1 MKGST
6 MTTPTPTDYPSA
18 RRPAGSPPPSPA
30 PPQPSPATPIDA
42 LLMAIDA
49 VFASLS
55 DAEFGALVVRTRGTR

>member
-1 MKGST
+1 

-30 PPQPSPATPIDA
+30 PPPPSPATPIDA
-42 LLMAIDA
+42 LLLLMAIDA